1 MKWIDI
7 NEEQPKPQQ
16 RCYVICE
23 NIYKELSNGVYKEK
37 TTKFQTMA
45 EFIPFKTV
53 LAEDYMDDNFS
64 EIFDYD
70 ELKDEYFTPEGWYEW
85 SSSADVNWQLS
96 AKVTHWHPLFE
107 KP

>member
-23 NIYKELSNGVYKEK
+23 NVYKELSNGIYKEK
-37 TTKFQTMA
+37 ITTFQTMA

-53 LAEDYMDDNFS
+53 LCSDYMDENYC
-64 EIFDYD
+64 EGDYD
-70 ELKDEYFTPEGWYEW
+70 EEKDDYFTPQGWYEW
-85 SSSADVNWQLS
+85 NSETDMNWHLSS
-96 AKVTHWHPLFE
+96 KVTHWHPLFE